1 MTAEFDFRHRN
12 GPDIANWAGYIQF
25 LQGRGIEFQL
35 VPVPELLSMSP
46 SDRRSYDSARVDF
59 LSNNIVV
66 ENETVLNIAGTLETV
81 MRLNH
86 GKPSG
91 GYGVLAS
98 APAGRGKTTGLHSVL
113 RRVLEE
119 YLEYDPTCISEG
131 RTCPVAYICVP
142 DSGTPKSIYMEIADY
157 LGVEYKPRDSDPVMR
172 KMVLAGIASSG
183 IQVFVVDEV
192 QNLENG
198 GPFAK
203 RAADAV
209 RRLVDDTT
217 ATFILAGI
225 NVEKTSIMDG
235 TRGLQVANRFIRA
248 GVADYDEQS
257 TNWKGRWKGLV
268 GAMADALPLYG
279 ATRHDMQSVASQLHK
294 ACNGSVQALNLMVTQ
309 ASRHLIGL
317 GDHTQETITLELLQS
332 TLVNIETERHL
343 RVNLAKT
350 EAKVARLSKKTGRE
364 KSSRAD
370 KPEGETNVS

>member
-12 GPDIANWAGYIQF
+12 GPDIAHWAGYIQF
-25 LQGRGIEFQL
+25 LQSRGLKFKL
-35 VPVPELLSMSP
+35 APVPELQSMSP
-46 SDRRSYDSARVDF
+46 SDRRKYDSARVDF
-59 LSNNIVV
+59 LSDNIVV

-98 APAGRGKTTGLHSVL
+98 APAGRGKTTALHSVL
-113 RRVLEE
+113 RRVLNE
-119 YLEYDPTCISEG
+119 YLEYDPNCISEG

-172 KMVLAGIASSG
+172 KMVLAGIANSG

-225 NVEKTSIMDG
+225 NVEKTSIMVG

-248 GVADYDEQS
+248 EVADYDEQS
-257 TNWKGRWKGLV
+257 TNWKGHWKGLV
-268 GAMADALPLYG
+268 GGMAKTLPLYG
-279 ATRHDMQSVASQLHK
+279 ANFEEMQRLASQLHK
-294 ACNGSVQALNLMVTQ
+294 ACNGSVQALSLMVTQ
-309 ASRHLIGL
+309 ASRQLIGL

-350 EAKVARLSKKTGRE
+350 EAKAARPSKKTNRG

-370 KPEGETNVS
+370 KTEGETNVS